1 MELARNLRN
10 DPVMRLEPSSPRMV
24 DRASTVAEA
33 VALMRREHI
42 GCVLVSENGTLAG
55 IFTERDLM
63 GRVLAVG
70 KSLETPIND
79 VMTPQPETV
88 NPRDSVRAAVRRM
101 KSGGHR
107 HLPVVDDDN
116 RPVGMVS
123 AKRIVRYLV
132 EHYPA
137 AVYCQPPDP
146 TAHPAS
152 AEGA

>member
-10 DPVMRLEPSSPRMV
+10 DPVMRLQPTSPRMV
-24 DRASTVAEA
+24 GRASSVADA

-42 GCVLVSENGTLAG
+42 GCVLVTDEGALSG
-55 IFTERDLM
+55 IFTERDLIR
-63 GRVLAVG
+63 RVLAVG
-70 KSLETPIND
+70 KNLETPIDD
-79 VMTPQPETV
+79 VMTPTPETV
-88 NPRDSVRAAVRRM
+88 RHRDSIRSAIRLM
-101 KSGGHR
+101 NSGGHR

-116 RPVGMVS
+116 RPVGVVS
-123 AKRIVRYLV
+123 AKRIVGYLV